1 MGSKVFVREATGLV
15 KKASLL
21 DAVSLNIANMSIGE
35 VFLAFPLYTILFS
48 SVDGLNLLYCSIIAC
63 ALSIPQA
70 IVYTMM
76 CLRIPRTGGDYVW
89 VSRTLGPLVG
99 GTLAFAGTAMMML
112 AFNALDVLYGVMAL
126 GSSTAALGVSFLS
139 KLATPGGAPV
149 LQFSIGALFCVLFI
163 ALNIVKP
170 KMGIR
175 LVSAL
180 TIFGVVSL
188 IIAFLVLI
196 LSGRQAVVNWANS
209 LGSGLSYQSIA
220 SAYKGSE
227 FDLSNTMLFTTFFAI
242 YVYPFLFG
250 APSIASE
257 LKGKSAIKWNIPLS
271 YLFVSILVTLGFF
284 VLYHV
289 AGFRFVQAAM
299 SNPTLVNQYSF
310 NLWTLALGI
319 SKSVIVSWIIAAGVI
334 LWNFAIAGFGFISTP
349 RYFFAQAFDRY
360 LPSLFAYVSPKYGS
374 PVFAHLFDL
383 FVTLGVLGIATLYYN
398 SILFIGYSTLSSIVY
413 FAVVGLSAVVFALKK
428 EKGSAKTT
436 LAVCGA
442 LTFSVLVYYT
452 YNLLRYYQIWGG
464 NPFSFAYVATVL
476 TLGALIYFV
485 SKSYHKKRG
494 IDISLAFKEI
504 PPE

>member
-21 DAVSLNIANMSIGE
+21 DAVALNVVNMSVGA
-35 VFLAFPLYTILFS
+35 VFLAFPLYTILLP
-48 SVDGLNLLYCSIIAC
+48 SVNGLNLFYCSIIAC
-63 ALSIPQA
+63 VLSIPQA
-70 IVYTMM
+70 VVYTMM
-76 CLRIPRTGGDYVW
+76 SLRIPRTGGDYVW
-89 VSRTLGPLVG
+89 VSRTLGPLIG

-126 GSSTAALGVSFLS
+126 GSSASLLGVSSLS
-139 KLATPGGAPV
+139 KLATPGGAPL
-149 LQFSIGALFCVLFI
+149 LQFLIGAFFCVFVI
-163 ALNIVKP
+163 ALNVLKP
-170 KMGIR
+170 KAGIR
-175 LVSAL
+175 LVSVF
-180 TIFGVVSL
+180 TIAGVLSL
-188 IIAFLVLI
+188 VAAISVL
-196 LSGRQAVVNWANS
+196 LFYGRQGVIAWVNS
-209 LGSGLSYQSIA
+209 LGLSYQTLTSSYTG
-220 SAYKGSE
+220 SAFSLG
-227 FDLSNTMLFTTFFAI
+227 NTMLFTTFFAI

-284 VLYHV
+284 VLYQV

-310 NLWTLALGI
+310 NLWTLALGV
-319 SKSVIVSWIIAAGVI
+319 SKNFIVSLTIAIGVI
-334 LWNFAIAGFGFISTP
+334 LWNLAPAAFGFISTP

-428 EKGSAKTT
+428 
-436 LAVCGA
+436 
-442 LTFSVLVYYT
+442 
-452 YNLLRYYQIWGG
+452 
-464 NPFSFAYVATVL
+464 
-476 TLGALIYFV
+476 
-485 SKSYHKKRG
+485 KR
-494 IDISLAFKEI
+494 
-504 PPE
+504 